1 MANIQLVRF
10 LSDSADEL
18 IGKAEKATPI
28 MAERLLDEAEEL
40 LVLGAS
46 IIGRHNV
53 AMIETR
59 EAA

>member
-1 MANIQLVRF
+1 MATIQLVRF

-18 IGKAEKATPI
+18 LGKADTATPI

-46 IIGRHNV
+46 IMGRQSI
-53 AMIETR
+53 AMVETR